1 MFNFHFDMTPTYK
14 LEYEWG
20 MINQDTLRSFVE
32 TGALSKEGYKE
43 ILGVDYD
50 AQDTGVSQP
59 QA

>member
-14 LEYEWG
+14 LEYQWG

-32 TGALSKEGYKE
+32 NGALSKEGYKE

-50 AQDTGVSQP
+50 TQSEAVSQP
-59 QA
+59 QV